1 LIIDKQKKKKN
12 PQKTKM
18 TGLLRA
24 VADIGEKK
32 KFRIPMAD
40 PDIRALAQAD
50 WERSAADADQRQPGL
65 GIFTTSRAASWL
77 SRVRAKSK
85 KGENG
90 VKDFEGDIF
99 YD

>member
-1 LIIDKQKKKKN
+1 
-12 PQKTKM
+12 M

-24 VADIGEKK
+24 VADIGNKK
-32 KFRIPMAD
+32 KFRVPMAD
-40 PDIRALAQAD
+40 PDLRALAQAD

-77 SRVRAKSK
+77 SRARAKSK

-90 VKDFEGDIF
+90 DTDSDCDEFFDANS
-99 YD
+99 